1 MASDDSDAM
10 FYIENEFSSEIYWWV
25 DDCYTDYMAEEELDT
40 RKKKA
45 IVFVDAENVSSREFD
60 SIYKKKIKKFAKN
73 RGMVFENIEFRAYA
87 VDGCP
92 TSGSWKSEGVDMKK
106 IPGNPAKDKS
116 DRQIAKELNDQE
128 GRGTVCMLVTH
139 DKKLQSKVNNGTFIF
154 D

>member
-10 FYIENEFSSEIYWWV
+10 FYIENGFSSEIHWWV
-25 DDCYTDYMAEEELDT
+25 DT

-45 IVFVDAENVSSREFD
+45 IVFVDAENVPAKEFD

-73 RGMVFENIEFRAYA
+73 RGMDFENIEFRAYA

-92 TSGSWKSEGVDMKK
+92 TSGSWKSEGVDIKK
-106 IPGNPAKDKS
+106 IPGSPAKDKS
-116 DRQIAKELNDQE
+116 DKQIVKELNDQA
-128 GRGTVCMLVTH
+128 GRETVCMLVTH
-139 DKKLQSKVNNGTFIF
+139 DKRLQSKVNNGTYIF